1 VTLFPAAYQK
11 FGHLIRSA
19 GPYLVEGRVEEQF
32 GAVTLR
38 AERLQE
44 MPQAKRAAG
53 AELRGANPRGANP
66 RGANPL
72 STPARGARMQAG
84 RR

>member
-1 VTLFPAAYQK
+1 VTLFPTTYQK

-19 GPYLVEGRVEEQF
+19 GPYLVEGQVEEQF

-38 AERLQE
+38 AERLQVV
-44 MPQAKRAAG
+44 PQARRAVG
-53 AELRGANPRGANP
+53 SGPRGAS
-66 RGANPL
+66 PL